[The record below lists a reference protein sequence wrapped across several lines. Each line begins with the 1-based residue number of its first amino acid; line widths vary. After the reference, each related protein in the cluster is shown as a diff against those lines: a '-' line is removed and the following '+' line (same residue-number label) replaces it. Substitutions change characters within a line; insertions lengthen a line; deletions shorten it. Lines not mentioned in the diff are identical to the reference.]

1 MNMTYFDSTITELNK
16 IASELNK
23 YAGYIQLATIG
34 GNMSCEALAKLAE
47 DAAIRVAMLESV
59 SLAKSAKASSDCDTL
74 HSNVVARLAQ
84 LAPIIAFTTSPPTNL
99 TSVISAVTALI
110 EMYAGPGAEYAA
122 QEAQLLKEAALL
134 DSAASSCALAV
145 INAVSTITNTIAA
158 QQNKQ
163 GCTI

>member
-1 MNMTYFDSTITELNK
+1 MNTAYFDSTVTELNK
-16 IASELNK
+16 IASELNE
-23 YAGYIQLATIG
+23 YAGYIQLATIAG
-34 GNMSCEALAKLAE
+34 SMSCEALAKLAE

-59 SLAKSAKASSDCDTL
+59 SLAKSAKAFSDCDVM
-74 HSNVVARLAQ
+74 HSKVVARLAQ

-110 EMYAGPGAEYAA
+110 GMYAGPGTEYAA
-122 QEAQLLKEAALL
+122 QEVLLLEEAALL
-134 DSAASSCALAV
+134 ASAAANCTLA
-145 INAVSTITNTIAA
+145 ITNAMSTITNAIAA